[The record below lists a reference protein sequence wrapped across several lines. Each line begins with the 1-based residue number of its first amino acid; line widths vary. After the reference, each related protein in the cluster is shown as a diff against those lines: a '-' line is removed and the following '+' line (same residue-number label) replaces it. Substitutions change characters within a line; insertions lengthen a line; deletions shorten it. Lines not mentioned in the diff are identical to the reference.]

1 MRIRE
6 LNEESSPFMNDA
18 ISVIGLGKLGVCLA
32 ACAASKGM
40 RVTGVDL
47 SPRTVTSVNE
57 GRPPVVEPGLAEMMG
72 ASRERLRATHDMQ
85 LAIAESS
92 ISFIVVPTPS
102 EPSGAFSLRYVLAAV
117 EEIGKSLRN
126 KSDYHLVVIVST
138 VLPGS
143 TQFGILPILERS
155 SGKSCGVELGLCYG
169 PEFIALGDVIRGML
183 RPDFVLIGESDPR
196 AGSTLEAWYKNFCD
210 NRPPICRMNWVNA
223 ELTKIAVNTYV
234 TTKISFANMLS
245 AICERLPG
253 ADVDTVTGALGR
265 DSRIGRRYLTGGLGY
280 GGPCFPRDNQAL
292 AFMAKTLGCRATVA
306 EATDAQNKSWCAS
319 IVNRIT
325 SLVPR
330 DKRIA
335 ILGLSYK
342 PGTNVIEESQPLAI
356 ARALVAQGYK
366 LIVFDSCALDNVR
379 LVLRDNVSYASSVT
393 ECLDLAEA
401 VVIASDGEEL
411 KKLRGIDF
419 PQREEQVIVFDC
431 WRVLQ
436 NELPQVDWVK
446 YVPLGVGENE
456 RAVSARL
463 ADVWQAPAVG

>member
-1 MRIRE
+1 
-6 LNEESSPFMNDA
+6 
-18 ISVIGLGKLGVCLA
+18 
-32 ACAASKGM
+32 
-40 RVTGVDL
+40 
-47 SPRTVTSVNE
+47 
-57 GRPPVVEPGLAEMMG
+57 
-72 ASRERLRATHDMQ
+72 
-85 LAIAESS
+85 
-92 ISFIVVPTPS
+92 
-102 EPSGAFSLRYVLAAV
+102 
-117 EEIGKSLRN
+117 
-126 KSDYHLVVIVST
+126 
-138 VLPGS
+138 
-143 TQFGILPILERS
+143 
-155 SGKSCGVELGLCYG
+155 
-169 PEFIALGDVIRGML
+169 
-183 RPDFVLIGESDPR
+183 
-196 AGSTLEAWYKNFCD
+196 
-210 NRPPICRMNWVNA
+210 
-223 ELTKIAVNTYV
+223 
-234 TTKISFANMLS
+234 MLS

-366 LIVFDSCALDNVR
+366 LIVFDACALENVS
-379 LVLRDNVSYASSVT
+379 LVLRDNVSYARSVT

-401 VVIASDGEEL
+401 VIIANDGEEL

-419 PQREEQVIVFDC
+419 PQREERVIVFDC
-431 WRVLQ
+431 WRILQ
-436 NELPQVDWVK
+436 SELPQVDWVK

-456 RAVSARL
+456 LAVSARL
-463 ADVWQAPAVG
+463 ADVWQTSAAG